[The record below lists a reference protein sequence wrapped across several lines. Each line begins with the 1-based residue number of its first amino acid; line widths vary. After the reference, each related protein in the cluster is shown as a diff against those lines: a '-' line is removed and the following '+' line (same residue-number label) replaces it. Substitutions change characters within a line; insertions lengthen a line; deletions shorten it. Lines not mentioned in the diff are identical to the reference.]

1 MPPRAVPKLT
11 PTRCCGFSLD
21 QATPAVLKAHLTA
34 EVAKWGPILKAAG
47 AKGE

>member
-1 MPPRAVPKLT
+1 MSHTNGRKTDIDGDAGLT
-11 PTRCCGFSLD
+11 L
-21 QATPAVLKAHLTA
+21 HLTA